1 MTTHLKVGTFKPKL
15 LPDHITYLSTTIS
28 PSNQLPNT
36 VSQALKN
43 HNWYTTMLEEY
54 QAFVWNTWTLV
65 LFHPSMNVIDN
76 AWIFRVKYNSDGTI
90 QWKNARLVAKG
101 FQRYAGLEFTNT
113 FSLVIKASIIR
124 VVFTLVVTYNWEIHQ
139 IDFNNA
145 FLNEDIAK
153 IVYISQPVGFVS
165 AFHPQH
171 VCKLQKA
178 LYGLKQAPRV

>member
-1 MTTHLKVGTFKPKL
+1 M
-15 LPDHITYLSTTIS
+15 
-28 PSNQLPNT
+28 
-36 VSQALKN
+36 
-43 HNWYTTMLEEY
+43 
-54 QAFVWNTWTLV
+54 
-65 LFHPSMNVIDN
+65 
-76 AWIFRVKYNSDGTI
+76 
-90 QWKNARLVAKG
+90 
-101 FQRYAGLEFTNT
+101 
-113 FSLVIKASIIR
+113 IKASTIR

-153 IVYISQPVGFVS
+153 TVYISQPAGFVS